1 MSAYSMASL
10 KAYVITRALLVIPTV
25 LILLTVVFFILRI
38 LPGDPIAAMVGQKV
52 PPEVIE
58 KLREEAGLNKPIFVQ
73 YFEYLFNILRG
84 DFGRSMIWGKRPVI
98 DEIMV
103 RFPATLELTIFGF
116 TLSVIIGVITGAIA
130 AFKRGS
136 KIDASMRV
144 YSIIA
149 YTLFIPWFG
158 MLLQMLFG
166 VYFKILPI
174 GGRITPGSEPA
185 TITSLYVLDSILTL
199 NFNALADS
207 LSHLLLPSLVLGI
220 VLSGAYTRL
229 LRNNLIDVLSQDFIV
244 AYKARGVKNRKIV
257 KHAMKNAF
265 IPIITLMGLQFAI
278 LLAGAVLTETT
289 FSWPGMGTFLL
300 ERIQYRDY
308 TSVQGAIVFYA
319 LFVAIIS
326 LIVDIVYALLDPRIR
341 Y

>member
-1 MSAYSMASL
+1 MSSLRAYIL
-10 KAYVITRALLVIPTV
+10 TRALMVIPTV

-52 PPEVIE
+52 PPEVLE
-58 KLREEAGLNKPIFVQ
+58 KMREEAGLNKPLILQYVDYLLNIFK
-73 YFEYLFNILRG
+73 G
-84 DFGRSMIWGKRPVI
+84 DLGKSMIWGKRPVI
-98 DEIMV
+98 DEIMD

-116 TLSVIIGVITGAIA
+116 TFSVLIGLVTGSIA

-136 KIDASMRV
+136 YVDTSMRI
-144 YSIIA
+144 YSIVA

-158 MLLQMLFG
+158 MLLQMIFG
-166 VYFKILPI
+166 IYLGVFPI
-174 GGRITPGSEPA
+174 GGRIDPGLEPERL
-185 TITSLYVLDSILTL
+185 TGLYVVDSLLTL
-199 NFNALADS
+199 NFQALSSA
-207 LSHLLLPSLVLGI
+207 LLHLFLPSLTLGI

-229 LRNNLIDVLSQDFIV
+229 VRNNLIEVLNQDFIL
-244 AYKARGVKNRKIV
+244 AYRARGIRNSKIAF
-257 KHAMKNAF
+257 HAMKNAF
-265 IPIITLMGLQFAI
+265 IPVITLMGLQFAI

-326 LIVDIVYALLDPRIR
+326 LVVDVIYALVDPRIR

>member
-1 MSAYSMASL
+1 MASL

-58 KLREEAGLNKPIFVQ
+58 KLREEVGLNKPIFVQ

-174 GGRITPGSEPA
+174 GGRITPGSKPA

-220 VLSGAYTRL
+220 VLSGAYT
-229 LRNNLIDVLSQDFIV
+229 
-244 AYKARGVKNRKIV
+244 
-257 KHAMKNAF
+257 
-265 IPIITLMGLQFAI
+265 
-278 LLAGAVLTETT
+278 
-289 FSWPGMGTFLL
+289 
-300 ERIQYRDY
+300 
-308 TSVQGAIVFYA
+308 
-319 LFVAIIS
+319 
-326 LIVDIVYALLDPRIR
+326 
-341 Y
+341 

>member
-1 MSAYSMASL
+1 MSSLRAYIL
-10 KAYVITRALLVIPTV
+10 TRALMVIPTV

-52 PPEVIE
+52 PPEVLE
-58 KLREEAGLNKPIFVQ
+58 KMREEAGLNKPLILQYVDYLLNIFK
-73 YFEYLFNILRG
+73 G
-84 DFGRSMIWGKRPVI
+84 DLGKSMIWGKRPVI
-98 DEIMV
+98 DEIMD

-116 TLSVIIGVITGAIA
+116 TFSVLIGLVTGSIA

-136 KIDASMRV
+136 YVDASMRI
-144 YSIIA
+144 YSIVA

-158 MLLQMLFG
+158 MLLQMIFG
-166 VYFKILPI
+166 IYLGIFPI
-174 GGRITPGSEPA
+174 GGRIDPGLEPERL
-185 TITSLYVLDSILTL
+185 TGLYVVDSLLTL
-199 NFNALADS
+199 NFQALGSA
-207 LSHLLLPSLVLGI
+207 LLHLFLPSLTLGI

-229 LRNNLIDVLSQDFIV
+229 VRNNLIEVLNQDFIL
-244 AYKARGVKNRKIV
+244 AYRARGIRNSKIAF
-257 KHAMKNAF
+257 HAMKNAF
-265 IPIITLMGLQFAI
+265 IPVITLMGLQFAI

-326 LIVDIVYALLDPRIR
+326 LVVDVIYALVDPRIR

>member
-1 MSAYSMASL
+1 M
-10 KAYVITRALLVIPTV
+10 
-25 LILLTVVFFILRI
+25 
-38 LPGDPIAAMVGQKV
+38 
-52 PPEVIE
+52 
-58 KLREEAGLNKPIFVQ
+58 
-73 YFEYLFNILRG
+73 
-84 DFGRSMIWGKRPVI
+84 
-98 DEIMV
+98 
-103 RFPATLELTIFGF
+103 
-116 TLSVIIGVITGAIA
+116 
-130 AFKRGS
+130 
-136 KIDASMRV
+136 
-144 YSIIA
+144 
-149 YTLFIPWFG
+149 
-158 MLLQMLFG
+158 
-166 VYFKILPI
+166 
-174 GGRITPGSEPA
+174 
-185 TITSLYVLDSILTL
+185 
-199 NFNALADS
+199 
-207 LSHLLLPSLVLGI
+207 
-220 VLSGAYTRL
+220 
-229 LRNNLIDVLSQDFIV
+229 SQDFIV

>member
-1 MSAYSMASL
+1 MASL
-10 KAYVITRALLVIPTV
+10 RAYIITRALLVIPTV
-25 LILLTVVFFILRI
+25 LILLTMVFFILRI

-52 PPEVIE
+52 PPEVLE
-58 KLREEAGLNKPIFVQ
+58 KMREEAGLNKPIVVQ
-73 YFEYLFNILRG
+73 YFDYLSGILRG
-84 DFGRSMIWGKRPVI
+84 DLGKSMIWGKRPVI
-98 DEIMV
+98 DEIMD

-116 TLSVIIGVITGAIA
+116 FFSVLIGLITGSIA

-136 KIDASMRV
+136 YIDSSMRI
-144 YSIIA
+144 YSIVA

-166 VYFKILPI
+166 VYLKVLPI
-174 GGRITPGSEPA
+174 GGRIEPGLEPE
-185 TITSLYVLDSILTL
+185 TITGLYVLDSILTL
-199 NFNALADS
+199 NFESLCNA
-207 LSHLLLPSLVLGI
+207 LSHLLLPSLTLGI

-229 LRNNLIDVLSQDFIV
+229 VRNNLIEVLNQDFII
-244 AYKARGVKNRKIV
+244 AYRARGIRSRKIAY
-257 KHAMKNAF
+257 HAMKNAF
-265 IPIITLMGLQFAI
+265 IPVITLMGLQFAI

-319 LFVAIIS
+319 LFVALIS
-326 LIVDIVYALLDPRIR
+326 LIVDVIYALVDPRIR

>member
-1 MSAYSMASL
+1 MASL
-10 KAYVITRALLVIPTV
+10 KAYIVTRALLVIPTI
-25 LILLTVVFFILRI
+25 LILLTLVFFILRI

-52 PPEVIE
+52 PPEVVE
-58 KLREEAGLNKPIFVQ
+58 KLREEAGLNKPLLIQ
-73 YFEYLFNILRG
+73 YFEYLFNIARG
-84 DFGRSMIWGKRPVI
+84 DFGKSMIWGKRPVI
-98 DEIMV
+98 DEIMI

-116 TLSVIIGVITGAIA
+116 ALSVLIGVITGAIA
-130 AFKRGS
+130 AFRRGS
-136 KIDASMRV
+136 KVDASMRI
-144 YSIIA
+144 YSIVA

-158 MLLQMLFG
+158 MLLQMIFG
-166 VYFKILPI
+166 VYFRLLPI
-174 GGRITPGSEPA
+174 GGRITPGSEPN
-185 TITSLYVLDSILTL
+185 TMTSLYVLDSILTL

-207 LSHLLLPSLVLGI
+207 LSHIFLPALTLGI

-244 AYKARGVKNRKIV
+244 AYRARGVRERKVV

-265 IPIITLMGLQFAI
+265 IPVITLMGLQFAI

-319 LFVAIIS
+319 LFVALIS
-326 LIVDIVYALLDPRIR
+326 LVVDIVYALLDPRIR